1 MAGVPRRSSG
11 WNSALFTAVAS
22 DSILGQGTKMYGAAK
37 KKKNVQREVKQPFFH
52 FMGHLKRKWFACM
65 IQLCGH
71 CGLFSSVV
79 LS

>member
-37 KKKNVQREVKQPFFH
+37 KKKKCPE
-52 FMGHLKRKWFACM
+52 G
-65 IQLCGH
+65 
-71 CGLFSSVV
+71 S
-79 LS
+79 